1 MKTTEFLRE
10 FDQKDSGEYN
20 DEAGMALSNL
30 ETICRSARELEKHI
44 DTEENLPEWCQE
56 KLAVV
61 KGMLVAVTDYMVS
74 QDSLDAKQ
82 DDFAFNT
89 DRIAEQLNSMLEG
102 GPYDLPGKDYDRPG
116 DIKIKQRPHMAPQR
130 PRHPDDPDF
139 MDPDQRRLRAEQ
151 ERLKKAAAEKHKGV
165 AEANWNPVDH
175 GDFPVNYDADTA
187 QDAVGV
193 DDASK
198 WKAMT
203 QYYSH
208 HINVTRAL
216 DDLYRAIG
224 RSYYDQGGRPVRFAA
239 KMSHGYKDGSTETK
253 YFDTKDAVYRYAQTY
268 GRTVL
273 SIEKVD
279 TSDDDSG
286 LIKLP
291 VLLGVGTHK
300 KKWIL
305 PFPDE
310 NYAQKWQFKH
320 KNIADIQWP
329 AGHALAESTGQDSK
343 SWMASIEQ
351 QYPGV
356 KFVQAK
362 MMGAPIM
369 ALVNGKPVAQF
380 DTKKGVAE
388 AIPLG
393 TLRSAG
399 TRVKDEVSGR
409 LKQNG
414 PLGNDDMDNYRK
426 DTANMAKDAIVNKM
440 PLSKNTVN
448 EFAGGMGAASVGSA
462 PGIGKRPKVGS
473 LFGGSY
479 APKTPFNKKRK
490 R

>member
-1 MKTTEFLRE
+1 MRRKIQF
-10 FDQKDSGEYN
+10 
-20 DEAGMALSNL
+20 
-30 ETICRSARELEKHI
+30 
-44 DTEENLPEWCQE
+44 
-56 KLAVV
+56 
-61 KGMLVAVTDYMVS
+61 
-74 QDSLDAKQ
+74 
-82 DDFAFNT
+82 
-89 DRIAEQLNSMLEG
+89 
-102 GPYDLPGKDYDRPG
+102 
-116 DIKIKQRPHMAPQR
+116 IK
-130 PRHPDDPDF
+130 PDD
-139 MDPDQRRLRAEQ
+139 
-151 ERLKKAAAEKHKGV
+151 KGV
-165 AEANWNPVDH
+165 AEASWNPVDH

-193 DDASK
+193 GDASK

-239 KMSHGYKDGSTETK
+239 KMSHGYKDNSTETK

-343 SWMASIEQ
+343 SWMASIQQ
-351 QYPGV
+351 QYPDV
-356 KFVQAK
+356 RFVQAK

-388 AIPLG
+388 GDNNSTHGMDRYVKPVRPGEINKALQTGIDQRKAARERMQANVANLPTHPKKGMAESMGRATPKMPKARDPGHAILAAKRSSGAGGQHTNKRRQALLQPKHQKPL
-393 TLRSAG
+393 
-399 TRVKDEVSGR
+399 TR
-409 LKQNG
+409 
-414 PLGNDDMDNYRK
+414 DMD
-426 DTANMAKDAIVNKM
+426 M
-440 PLSKNTVN
+440 N
-448 EFAGGMGAASVGSA
+448 EDVERHLMQMRRAGYN
-462 PGIGKRPKVGS
+462 IK
-473 LFGGSY
+473 
-479 APKTPFNKKRK
+479 
-490 R
+490 